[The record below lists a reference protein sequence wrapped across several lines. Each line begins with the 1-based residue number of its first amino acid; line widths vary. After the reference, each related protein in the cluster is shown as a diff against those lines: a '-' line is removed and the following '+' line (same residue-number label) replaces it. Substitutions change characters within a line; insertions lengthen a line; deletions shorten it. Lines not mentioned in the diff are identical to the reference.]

1 MTTLGIIGSGNIGG
15 TLARLAVAAGYDV
28 VVSNSRGPETL
39 TSLVAELGDRARA
52 GTAQEAAAAGDL
64 VVVSVPVKAVDDL
77 PVEPL
82 AGKLVLDTN
91 NYYWQRD
98 GHIPE
103 LDAQQV
109 TSAGLLARHLRD
121 AHVVKA
127 FNHIT
132 AADLGSQGLPAGT
145 PDRRALAIFGDDHDA
160 KVGAA
165 AFIDT
170 IGYDAVDGG
179 PLDESWRIEP
189 GTPGYGPRF
198 DAPGLRA
205 ALESATRPSGT

>member
-1 MTTLGIIGSGNIGG
+1 MTTLGIIGTGKIGG

-39 TSLVAELGDRARA
+39 VDLVGELGDRARA
-52 GTAQEAAAAGDL
+52 GTPQEAAAAGDL
-64 VVVSVPVKAVDDL
+64 VVVSVPVKAVEQV

-98 GHIPE
+98 GHVAE
-103 LDAQQV
+103 LDAQEL
-109 TSAGLLARHLRD
+109 TSAGLLARHLGD

-127 FNHIT
+127 FNHLT
-132 AADLGSQGLPAGT
+132 FGDLASQGAPAGT

-170 IGYDAVDGG
+170 LGFDSVDGG
-179 PLDESWRIEP
+179 PLAESWRIEP

-198 DAPGLRA
+198 DAAGLRT
-205 ALESATRPSGT
+205 ALEQAVRPQAA